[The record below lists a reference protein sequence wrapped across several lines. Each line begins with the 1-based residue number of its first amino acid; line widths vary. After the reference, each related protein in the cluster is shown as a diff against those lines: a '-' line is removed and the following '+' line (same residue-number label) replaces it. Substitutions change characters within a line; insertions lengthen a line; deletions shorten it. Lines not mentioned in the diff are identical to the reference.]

1 MLKRIFS
8 AANSTPTTALYL
20 ETGCMRIGTTIKAR
34 RVNYL
39 HYLVKLPEE
48 EMLSRFFNCQ
58 WLDEGQLDWTKQ
70 VKLDLADFNLPTN
83 LEIIRKKSTFSWK
96 TLVKKRA
103 KEFELRNLLE
113 IKEEKNKSKMKN
125 LKYEMLKP
133 QEYLA
138 NLDVREAKAVF
149 RFRVRMALFS
159 GNFKGYG
166 PPEPCPLCGQHD
178 DLQDLCFQCPVVI
191 GKLELTDKYE
201 NIYEKNIS
209 KRLARILIKIVEMR
223 RKEE

>member
-1 MLKRIFS
+1 
-8 AANSTPTTALYL
+8 
-20 ETGCMRIGTTIKAR
+20 
-34 RVNYL
+34 
-39 HYLVKLPEE
+39 
-48 EMLSRFFNCQ
+48 
-58 WLDEGQLDWTKQ
+58 
-70 VKLDLADFNLPTN
+70 
-83 LEIIRKKSTFSWK
+83 
-96 TLVKKRA
+96 
-103 KEFELRNLLE
+103 LLE

-138 NLDVREAKAVF
+138 NLDVWEAKAVF
-149 RFRVRMALFS
+149 KFRVRMALFS
-159 GNFKGYG
+159 GNFKGHG

-191 GKLELTDKYE
+191 GKLELTEKYE